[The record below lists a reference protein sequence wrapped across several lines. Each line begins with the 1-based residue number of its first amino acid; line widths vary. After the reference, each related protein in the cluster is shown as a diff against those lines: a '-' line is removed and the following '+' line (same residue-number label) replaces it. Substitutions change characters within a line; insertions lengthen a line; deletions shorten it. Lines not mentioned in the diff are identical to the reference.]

1 MPLVAPDTR
10 HPVINAKSIARPR
23 VLFLAYLF
31 PPTGG
36 GGVQRSL
43 KFVKYLPAAGW
54 DPIVLTVKPIS
65 YYVYDRSLLDELPPE
80 VLIERTGS
88 IDPLRM
94 SAVLMR
100 DGKRSS
106 KPGRVQHSVYSTGST
121 AVSWYRRLRP
131 YVFFP
136 DTQIG
141 WIPFAVRRGL
151 KLIKQHRPSVIY
163 SPGAPYSSAI
173 AANLLS
179 RLSGLPYVVDFRDGW
194 TDDSYQTIPTELHR
208 SAHRSLEGMVVTKA
222 AGVCVYGKW
231 LGDRLAERYPA
242 TADRIVEITNGFDP
256 ADLSDVLPAE
266 KRPGVRRIVY
276 SGSLF
281 PHHRDAL
288 RAVLR
293 GVLQLDEAQRSRLE
307 VLFVGQAFDGVESEV
322 SAAGLSDTIRFLG
335 YLPHARA
342 LSYLLS
348 ADASLLLVR
357 SGDRA
362 SVTGK
367 VFELLAARR
376 PILAAVEPDGEC
388 ARILRLACAHQWIA
402 PPNDAEAIGDRLRA
416 LLAADF
422 PALDAGAVDQFSRV
436 RQTRALASVFEAAIA

>member
-1 MPLVAPDTR
+1 MPSSLQEPL
-10 HPVINAKSIARPR
+10 PVTNANPTARPR

-43 KFVKYLPAAGW
+43 KFVKYLPDAGW
-54 DPIVLTVKPIS
+54 DPLVLTVKPIS
-65 YYVYDRSLLDELPPE
+65 YYVYDRSLLDELPSGIH
-80 VLIERTGS
+80 IERTGS
-88 IDPLRM
+88 LDPLRM

-100 DGKRSS
+100 DGKRAA
-106 KPGRVQHSVYSTGST
+106 KAGRVQHNVYSTGST
-121 AVSWYRRLRP
+121 AVSWYRRVRP

-151 KLIKQHRPSVIY
+151 QLIKRHRPSVIY

-179 RLSGLPYVVDFRDGW
+179 RMSGLPYVVDFRDGW

-208 SAHRSLEGMVVTKA
+208 SAHRSLEGMVVTGA

-231 LGDRLAERYPA
+231 LGDRLAERYPQSA
-242 TADRIVEITNGFDP
+242 ARIVEITNGFDP
-256 ADLSDVLPAE
+256 ADLADVTPAP
-266 KRPGVRRIVY
+266 KPSGVRRIVY

-288 RAVLR
+288 KAVLQAVR
-293 GVLQLDEAQRSRLE
+293 HLSEQQRRNLE
-307 VLFVGQAFDGVESEV
+307 LLFVGQAFDGASGEV
-322 SAAGLSDTIRFLG
+322 SAAGLADTVRFLG
-335 YLPHARA
+335 YVPHARA

-376 PILAAVEPDGEC
+376 PILAAVEPEGEC
-388 ARILRLACAHQWIA
+388 ARILRLAGADRWIA
-402 PPNDAEAIGDRLRA
+402 PPDDSAAIAARMRDLF
-416 LLAADF
+416 AADC
-422 PALDAGAVDQFSRV
+422 PALDAAAVDQFSRV
-436 RQTRALASVFEAAIA
+436 RQTRTLASMFDAAIV